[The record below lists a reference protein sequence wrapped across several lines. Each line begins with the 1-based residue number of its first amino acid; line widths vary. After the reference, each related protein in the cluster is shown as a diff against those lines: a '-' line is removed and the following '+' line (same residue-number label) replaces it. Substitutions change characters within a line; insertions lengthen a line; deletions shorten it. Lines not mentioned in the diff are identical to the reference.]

1 MFERLKWLR
10 DAAGVNLSTV
20 LDIGAH
26 DGTWADTLRRLYPEA
41 RVISFEAN
49 PAMEDTLKAK
59 THDVFVPCALGAE
72 DGQIINFYCD
82 RSDPH
87 STGNSMFC
95 EATPMFSNPLVIEL
109 RTTRLDS
116 VACIQGL
123 HNVDLIKIDVQGAE
137 LAVLDGAS
145 ETLQKTTMVVLE
157 IPFLAYNTNA
167 PLFADVI
174 AYMAARGFRAVDIA
188 DLHYCHGVCIQSDVL
203 FVREGHAL
211 IGLLESAFRA

>member
-1 MFERLKWLR
+1 MFERLQWLR
-10 DAAGVNLSTV
+10 DTVGVNLSTV

-26 DGTWADTLRRLYPEA
+26 DGTWADTLRRMYPDA

-49 PAMEDTLKAK
+49 PAMEDILKTK
-59 THDVFVPCALGAE
+59 SHDVFAPCALGAK

-82 RSDPH
+82 RSDPR

-95 EATPMFSNPLVIEL
+95 EATTMFRDPLVVEL

-116 VACIQGL
+116 IACIQGM

-145 ETLQKTTMVVLE
+145 ETLQKTSMVVLE

-174 AYMAARGFRAVDIA
+174 AYMAARGFRPIDIA
-188 DLHYCHGVCIQSDVL
+188 DLNYCRGVCIQADVL

-211 IGLLESAFRA
+211 IGVLESSFRA